1 MSQEEKI
8 KIGKQLD
15 EAISKYDSLILDK
28 ILDGAQKNKPPYKI
42 TEVDYLKLLHLNT
55 LLTEVQQFKAF
66 YQNERT
72 QKILGLLLIL
82 FSANNRS

>member
-42 TEVDYLKLLHLNT
+42 TEVDYLKLFEIIEEVMIDAGYGKCDNT
-55 LLTEVQQFKAF
+55 CETKVALSRAPH
-66 YQNERT
+66 
-72 QKILGLLLIL
+72 
-82 FSANNRS
+82 RSD